1 MVVAI
6 VVVVVRV
13 VLVIAVV
20 ISVVS
25 GLKPTVLLLSRFSF
39 VVRCSWL
46 VEFVNITCV
55 VTLTNSVGCG
65 VVCTI
70 TFLVDNDEVVAFE
83 KLIVAGNIVEVKLFV
98 FSKFITGI
106 TGWIEKS
113 SSSVRTL
120 LSDVSSYPSPE

>member
-1 MVVAI
+1 M
-6 VVVVVRV
+6 RV

-25 GLKPTVLLLSRFSF
+25 GLKPTVLLLSRFSS
-39 VVRCSWL
+39 VVRFSWL

-55 VTLTNSVGCG
+55 VILTNSVGCG

-70 TFLVDNDEVVAFE
+70 TVVADNDEVVAFE
-83 KLIVAGNIVEVKLFV
+83 KLIVAGNVVEVKLIG
-98 FSKFITGI
+98 FSKLITGI
-106 TGWIEKS
+106 TGGIEKS